1 MPGNVAPPN
10 RLFHRLPV
18 CRRCL
23 FQVLKQQPRSR
34 RPHVTPLA
42 ALVRPTRNLDRM
54 WKVLIEIFVDYVVLR
69 VDETRIEVALEHH
82 RNPLDCQVR
91 LHRLNLL
98 GSQ

>member
-1 MPGNVAPPN
+1 
-10 RLFHRLPV
+10 
-18 CRRCL
+18 
-23 FQVLKQQPRSR
+23 
-34 RPHVTPLA
+34 
-42 ALVRPTRNLDRM
+42 M

-98 GSQ
+98 GSQLKCTPRPHRQPRSHNRHSFHKIAAFHREQILLALIPMP